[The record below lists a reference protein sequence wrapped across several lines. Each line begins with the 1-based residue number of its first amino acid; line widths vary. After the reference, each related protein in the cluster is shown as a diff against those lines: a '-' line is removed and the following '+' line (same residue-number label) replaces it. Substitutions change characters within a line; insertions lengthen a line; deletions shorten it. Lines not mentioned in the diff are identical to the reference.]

1 MIRMNILVLCN
12 IDLENKWGDYTRVFS
27 LMQELTKRGHK
38 IFLFIIKSDIKKPR
52 VSYFN
57 ENGIEIIEIHPYS
70 IGFSGKKGISRH
82 INYLIS
88 IPTIIKEA
96 SKIISKHNIDYVYSY
111 MPGTGSSLPAI
122 KIKSKFKIPLILDLA
137 DMYSMIR
144 PKRIIDKSFNESD
157 KILVITDYLKQDL
170 LQKGIPHKKI
180 FQIPNGVDF
189 EIFNPSIYNFE
200 EIKSLRNS
208 FDADKVV
215 VFSGSLQD
223 LNILIN
229 SAKNIIKK
237 IPTVKFIIIGD
248 HRISSKSKNSW
259 EKIVKKKN
267 LEKYFK
273 FLGKKPKEDIPK
285 YLLCADVCVDSFP
298 NEPYFAAA
306 LPIKLLE
313 YGACKKP
320 VVATNVSE
328 TAKIISHGKF
338 GYLAEPDNYLE
349 YGEFIIKL
357 LSNPEKA
364 QEMGQNFY
372 EFVRQKY
379 QWEEIVNKLEQI
391 LVN

>member
-1 MIRMNILVLCN
+1 M
-12 IDLENKWGDYTRVFS
+12 ENKWGDYSRVFS
-27 LMQELTKRGHK
+27 LMGDLKKRGHR
-38 IFLFIIKSDIKKPR
+38 IFIFIIRSEPKKPR
-52 VSYFN
+52 ISYFQ
-57 ENGIEIIEIHPYS
+57 ENGIDIVEIHPFS
-70 IGFSGKKGISRH
+70 IGFSGKRGISRH
-82 INYLIS
+82 LNYLIS
-88 IPTIIKEA
+88 IPTIVKEA
-96 SKIISKHNIDYVYSY
+96 SKIISKYGIDYVYSY
-111 MPGTGSSLPAI
+111 MPGTGSSLPAM

-144 PKRIIDKSFNESD
+144 PKKIIDRSFNESD

-170 LQKGIPHKKI
+170 LQKGILPEKI
-180 FQIPNGVDF
+180 SQIPNGVDF
-189 EIFNPSIYNFE
+189 EIFNPSLYNFE
-200 EIKSLRNS
+200 EIKILRNS
-208 FDADKVV
+208 FHTDKLV

-223 LNILIN
+223 LNIIIN
-229 SAKNIIKK
+229 SATNIIKK
-237 IPTVKFIIIGD
+237 IPNVKFIIIGD
-248 HRISSKSKNSW
+248 HRIPSKSKNSW
-259 EKIVKKKN
+259 EKIVKEKN

-273 FLGKKPKEDIPK
+273 FLGKKPKEEIPK
-285 YLLCADVCVDSFP
+285 YILCADVCVDSFP

-349 YGEFIIKL
+349 YGDFIIKL

-372 EFVRQKY
+372 EFVKEKY
-379 QWEEIVNKLEQI
+379 QWTEITSNLEKLLI
-391 LVN
+391 KK

>member
-1 MIRMNILVLCN
+1 M
-12 IDLENKWGDYTRVFS
+12 G
-27 LMQELTKRGHK
+27 ELTKRGHK
-38 IFLFIIKSDIKKPR
+38 IFVFIIRSDPKKPR
-52 VSYFN
+52 VSYFQ
-57 ENGIEIIEIHPYS
+57 ENGIDIVEIHPPS
-70 IGFSGKKGISRH
+70 IGFSGKRGISRH
-82 INYLIS
+82 LNYLIS

-96 SKIISKHNIDYVYSY
+96 SKIISKHKIDYIYSY

-170 LQKGIPHKKI
+170 LQKGISNKKI

-189 EIFNPSIYNFE
+189 EIFNHSIYNFE
-200 EIKSLRNS
+200 EIKLLRNS
-208 FDADKVV
+208 FNADKVV

-229 SAKNIIKK
+229 SAKNIVKK
-237 IPTVKFIIIGD
+237 IPNVKFIIIGD
-248 HRISSKSKNSW
+248 HRISSKSKNAW
-259 EKIVKKKN
+259 EEIVKEKN

-338 GYLAEPDNYLE
+338 GYLAEPDNSLE
-349 YGEFIIKL
+349 YGDFIIKL

-364 QEMGQNFY
+364 EEMGQNFY
-372 EFVRQKY
+372 DFVREKY
-379 QWEEIVNKLEQI
+379 QWTEITSNLEKLLI
-391 LVN
+391 KN